1 MILFRYGVCNTVN
14 MVEFYSFATENARTA
29 GYQSAQYKT
38 VQAWKTKSSTSGAQA
53 RYGNTNQIEATRTA
67 PVKQQILA
75 DLENAATGKVGAF
88 KTELKT
94 GMAYADAGA
103 AAGNNTPQQKQQA
116 EEGYQFHDVIDV
128 INPLQHLPVVS
139 MVYRELTGDQIH
151 PMSQILGGALFG
163 GPVGAVSGTVNAIST
178 MQTGRDLGGHAL
190 AMVGIGGE
198 VQKPNP
204 ANKYNPEAALNNV
217 AKNMGQNAPL
227 DDMPGSALSFVNLSE
242 PNRAYQRIRVAD
254 GRTAGS
260 MMVEKQVASYQ
271 RTGQSVGLNNLQ
283 KPSQPQDVNF
293 ETLPPREKITS
304 VNISPMPP
312 RREI

>member
-38 VQAWKTKSSTSGAQA
+38 VQAWKSKKTGASQIKQQQA
-53 RYGNTNQIEATRTA
+53 T
-67 PVKQQILA
+67 PVRQQILA

-204 ANKYNPEAALNNV
+204 ANKYNPEAALNDV
-217 AKNMGQNAPL
+217 AKNIQQNAPL

-242 PNRAYQRIRVAD
+242 PNRAYQRIKVAD

-271 RTGQSVGLNNLQ
+271 RTGQSGGLNNLQ
-283 KPSQPQDVNF
+283 KPSQPQ
-293 ETLPPREKITS
+293 ETSQELGLQLMAWVCSWFGILLLPAI
-304 VNISPMPP
+304 I
-312 RREI
+312 